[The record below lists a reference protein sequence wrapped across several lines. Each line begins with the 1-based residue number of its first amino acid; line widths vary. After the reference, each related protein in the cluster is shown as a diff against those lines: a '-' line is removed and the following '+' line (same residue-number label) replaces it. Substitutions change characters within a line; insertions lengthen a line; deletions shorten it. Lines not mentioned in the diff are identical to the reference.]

1 VRVQGINFA
10 GAAQIENGLV
20 GDLLIAGAQTGAGGW
35 RASGATWLSASIDFP
50 A

>member
-10 GAAQIENGLV
+10 CSPQIENGLV
-20 GDLLIAGAQTGAGGW
+20 GDLLIAGAQIGAGGW
-35 RASGATWLSASIDFP
+35 RESGTTGLSASVDFP